1 MPYSRVTRTA
11 FGIEALKYVL
21 KNQGHNGAKRR
32 NEIITPINM
41 SAKKSYYTQLQK
53 VWKKARINHTIQI
66 IRVIQS
72 FSKKEFDPD
81 NPADLQKA
89 NELGQELVDTYYPDR
104 QALVCTQIDG
114 KGGYVHN
121 HILISDVSLKD
132 NKGCTNEQY
141 HYMTIRKWTDEIAS
155 HYTVLDYGE
164 KSNDGKTHYEKKLE
178 EKGLFSYKEEIKK
191 RVTEVMKISESE
203 EDFLKILT
211 ENGVDTIKKPS
222 KKYGEYYLYE
232 LVDVSEIPEGT
243 KLPNHALNAR
253 SYRLGDNY
261 GPDELKKYIE
271 ANKLTSTTAETVKEV
286 VEPDI
291 SYEHEINVKMSFS
304 TKEKEEQTE
313 ETITVST
320 SVPQTEDFIENNYK
334 DTKVALMNAE
344 EEEEDDEVVNISGNT
359 VAVTEFTEETPIV
372 NKPKVPKNRGKK
384 AKEKKSEHNV
394 KKSAQLSG
402 VVYNTPATSADE
414 KDDRQHD

>member
-21 KNQGHNGAKRR
+21 NYKAHNGAIRR

-89 NELGQELVDTYYPDR
+89 NELGQELVDIYYPDR

-155 HYTVLDYGE
+155 RYTVLDYGE

-191 RVTEVMKISESE
+191 RVTEAMRISVSE
-203 EDFLKILT
+203 EDFLKKLT
-211 ENGVDTIKKPS
+211 ENGVDTIKKNS
-222 KKYGEYYLYE
+222 SKYGDYYLYE

-243 KLPNHALNAR
+243 KLPNHALSAR

-261 GPDELKKYIE
+261 GKQALEEHL
-271 ANKLTSTTAETVKEV
+271 AALTSNIDESKTTK
-286 VEPDI
+286 
-291 SYEHEINVKMSFS
+291 
-304 TKEKEEQTE
+304 TKEDFEPENAPEISLKSNKKEEQKE
-313 ETITVST
+313 ESAELSQTVPPT
-320 SVPQTEDFIENNYK
+320 YDFVENNYK
-334 DTKVALMNAE
+334 DIKVALMNAE
-344 EEEEDDEVVNISGNT
+344 EEEEDDEVVNISENT
-359 VAVTEFTEETPIV
+359 VIATEIAERKPIV
-372 NKPKVPKNRGKK
+372 TKPKAPKNRRKK

-394 KKSAQLSG
+394 KRSAQLAG
-402 VVYNTPATSADE
+402 VVYNTPSTSTNG

>member
-21 KNQGHNGAKRR
+21 NYKAHKGAIKR
-32 NEIITPINM
+32 NEIISPINM

-72 FSKKEFDPD
+72 FSKKEFDPN

-155 HYTVLDYGE
+155 HYTVLDYGLRA
-164 KSNDGKTHYEKKLE
+164 KIQKT
-178 EKGLFSYKEEIKK
+178 
-191 RVTEVMKISESE
+191 R
-203 EDFLKILT
+203 
-211 ENGVDTIKKPS
+211 
-222 KKYGEYYLYE
+222 
-232 LVDVSEIPEGT
+232 
-243 KLPNHALNAR
+243 
-253 SYRLGDNY
+253 
-261 GPDELKKYIE
+261 
-271 ANKLTSTTAETVKEV
+271 
-286 VEPDI
+286 
-291 SYEHEINVKMSFS
+291 
-304 TKEKEEQTE
+304 
-313 ETITVST
+313 
-320 SVPQTEDFIENNYK
+320 
-334 DTKVALMNAE
+334 
-344 EEEEDDEVVNISGNT
+344 
-359 VAVTEFTEETPIV
+359 
-372 NKPKVPKNRGKK
+372 
-384 AKEKKSEHNV
+384 
-394 KKSAQLSG
+394 
-402 VVYNTPATSADE
+402 
-414 KDDRQHD
+414 